1 MVQESQLEEYDKEG
15 IDAYVNSGRPI
26 PGQSLTSSPEQRRPF
41 EQPPEFTNYKEALDF
56 TVGELLREEVYTNL
70 VIGIGQGVPITDVAL
85 QIGYVGFREGKW
97 NPDLMLML
105 IEPLIYVLMSLCEKA
120 GVEYRLSGDEEI
132 QEIQDSAADETD
144 ILDEQVKNLA
154 ENVKAKIAESGDIPA
169 GAIPTDIVQQIQSTP
184 VPQSLLARPEEEEE
198 AIREEDIEEPETR
211 SLLERG

>member
-1 MVQESQLEEYDKEG
+1 MEMEQYSQEG
-15 IDAYVNSGRPI
+15 VDAIVNAGKPI
-26 PGQSLTSSPEQRRPF
+26 PGQSLTNNPEEPYSW
-41 EQPPEFTNYKEALDF
+41 EGPTEFTKFKEALDY
-56 TVGELLREEVYTNL
+56 VAAELLQEDVYTAVVL
-70 VIGIGQGVPITDVAL
+70 ALGDGVTVTDMAT

-105 IEPLIYVLMSLCEKA
+105 MEPLMYLLMSLCEKA

-144 ILDEQVKNLA
+144 VLDEQVKNLA

>member
-1 MVQESQLEEYDKEG
+1 MRIESNEDKILRQEKG
-15 IDAYVNSGRPI
+15 INLVSNTNRPI
-26 PGQSLTSSPEQRRPF
+26 PGQSLTNSPD
-41 EQPPEFTNYKEALDF
+41 QPYNWEKPTEFTTVNDCLMYIFDNLLEEDIFENLTSSLDN
-56 TVGELLREEVYTNL
+56 E
-70 VIGIGQGVPITDVAL
+70 VPILDIASAILYT
-85 QIGYVGFREGKW
+85 GFLEGKW

-105 IEPLIYVLMSLCEKA
+105 LEPLIYVLMSLCEKA

-144 ILDEQVKNLA
+144 VLDEQVKNLA

-184 VPQSLLARPEEEEE
+184 VPQSLLARPEEE
-198 AIREEDIEEPETR
+198 AIKEEDIEEPETR